1 MLINFLIVFQIMTL
15 LTMLVYAY
23 DFAVANGQWERK
35 NRQRI
40 PEFNLL
46 ALAALGGAF
55 GAWLM
60 MVVQHHKTSD
70 RKPHFR
76 FVIYLSLGATLVTLT
91 TLFLLEHIGG

>member
-1 MLINFLIVFQIMTL
+1 MLKIFLTVFQIMTL

-23 DFAVANGQWERK
+23 DFAVANKQWERK

-60 MVVQHHKTSD
+60 MIVLRHKASD
-70 RKPHFR
+70 GKPHFH